1 MYDTEQ
7 LCNKFYIYFT
17 QTQNELFSLISAIKP
32 CKMMI
37 SMVNTHAFTTCC
49 CSCEF
54 VRVVLSDTLSKISTK
69 SVMIIKPR
77 GILSKVDRKSKA
89 RWDLETWRIAC
100 NCGKRDRKGNATS
113 WLKGRWK
120 DNSEL
125 FIVETFL
132 ASIAT
137 RFLTQ
142 LY

>member
-1 MYDTEQ
+1 
-7 LCNKFYIYFT
+7 
-17 QTQNELFSLISAIKP
+17 
-32 CKMMI
+32 
-37 SMVNTHAFTTCC
+37 MVNTHAFTTCC

-54 VRVVLSDTLSKISTK
+54 MRVVPSDTLSETSTK

-89 RWDLETWRIAC
+89 RWGLETWRIAC

-120 DNSEL
+120 DNREV